1 MSSENEK
8 ASSPFDGVLSAIQ
21 MRWQE
26 LYSFEEKYFGF
37 PVSKLSTYEQPV
49 WDMRED
55 GSPYRID
62 FPSLL
67 DFGWGVNYPLRVL
80 YRAVTKSL
88 LGSDSIVDRATRT
101 VHNIITSGKDFA
113 RWLVSK
119 GLFVSGFE
127 GGYFGDSRDVLPFE
141 FDEFFRQIANSDVH
155 WNTRLDKVRFVL
167 EWWRL
172 SNINGALPDCL
183 RLNYDPFQGRTL
195 SSYLDESVAYH
206 DDAETGWKTIPLE
219 YAFPLAAAAI
229 DYVESYGDGLIR
241 WYNVV
246 DVGINNINKGHVVSR
261 SRLIESCGRH
271 GISLDQLS
279 TGLPFTMQI
288 VRDKSGIHRL
298 QRKEA
303 EESFKTIKH
312 AAIVILLFTTGLRR
326 RELQGLTVGCCVPD
340 LTMGVD
346 EFYRLTFTVTKSS
359 AEYIVGQ
366 KVSIP
371 VPKIAY
377 DAIRVLEQI
386 GSLRR
391 RGDVLLTP
399 HHSNEK
405 NDHVID
411 MVCGQTI
418 QNWVSAFAAFAKV
431 GYDPHIHQFRKTIA
445 GWFLLNSPV
454 LGPLLVMLLFSHK
467 SLAMTEKYFRNN
479 PLIIAERKE
488 MLIKHSLPLAK
499 RISVDAQE
507 GTLYGP
513 MGKAIE
519 NAIKT
524 EDRFQGLTG
533 DQLVASIEEYL
544 RERALNQSMHFLLTP
559 LAVCAFNPNN
569 HTELPCS
576 LSVLSNLKLGDDE
589 RSQHG
594 CSLPIVGQC
603 VGNSCNRCLV
613 TSSDAEKID
622 QSLAFYK
629 DLLSGAINEDYARNL
644 HFIDLAKNFVEKH
657 QRISVLQI

>member
-1 MSSENEK
+1 MSSESEK
-8 ASSPFDGVLSAIQ
+8 ASTPFDGVMSAIQ

-26 LYSFEEKYFGF
+26 LYSFEEKFFGF
-37 PVSKLSTYEQPV
+37 PVSKLSTYEKLV
-49 WDMRED
+49 WDMRAD

-62 FPSLL
+62 FESLL
-67 DFGWGVNYPLRVL
+67 DFGWGVNYPLLVL
-80 YRAVTKSL
+80 YRAVAKSL

-101 VHNIITSGKDFA
+101 VHNIIVSGKDFA

-141 FDEFFRQIANSDVH
+141 FDEFFRQIANSDLH
-155 WNTRLDKVRFVL
+155 WNTRLEKARFAF

-172 SNINGALPDCL
+172 SNINGALPHCL
-183 RLNYDPFQGRTL
+183 RLSYDPFQGRTL
-195 SSYLDESVAYH
+195 SSYLDESVAYD
-206 DDAETGWKTIPLE
+206 DDAEAGWQTIPLE

-229 DYVESYGDGLIR
+229 DYIENYGNGLIR

-246 DVGINNINKGHVVSR
+246 DVGVHSTNKSTVVSR
-261 SRLIESCGRH
+261 SRVIESCGLH

-279 TGLPFTMQI
+279 SGLPFTMKI
-288 VRDKSGIHRL
+288 VREKSGIYRLHR
-298 QRKEA
+298 REA

-312 AAIVILLFTTGLRR
+312 AALVILLFTTGLRR
-326 RELQGLTVGCCVPD
+326 KELQGLKVGCCVPD
-340 LTMGVD
+340 LTIGVD
-346 EFYRLTFTVTKSS
+346 EFYRLTFTVTKTS

-366 KVSIP
+366 VVSIP
-371 VPKIAY
+371 VPKVTY

-391 RGDVLLTP
+391 RGDALLTP

-405 NDHVID
+405 RDHVND
-411 MVCGQTI
+411 KVCGQTI

-479 PLIIAERKE
+479 PLIIEERKA

-507 GTLYGP
+507 GSLYGP
-513 MGKAIE
+513 MGQTIE

-524 EDRFQGLTG
+524 EIRFQGLTG
-533 DQLVASIEEYL
+533 DQLGASIEEYL

-569 HTELPCS
+569 RTELPCS
-576 LSVLSNLKLGDDE
+576 LSALSSLELGDDD
-589 RSQHG
+589 RTQQG
-594 CSLPIVGQC
+594 CSVPIVGRC
-603 VGNSCNRCLV
+603 VGSSCNRCLV
-613 TSSDAEKID
+613 TRSDAAKID
-622 QSLAFYK
+622 QSLDFYK
-629 DLLSGAINEDYARNL
+629 DLLSGAINEDYARNI

-657 QRISVLQI
+657 QRISVLQL